1 MLKYSEV
8 LDCVGMVGINGNDKA
23 NAQDSEIL
31 THARGL
37 MEIRRAIDVSLRET
51 FDVLQTRKTY
61 IDNVMTAIADILV
74 DDHVP
79 ASDTASL

>member
-1 MLKYSEV
+1 M
-8 LDCVGMVGINGNDKA
+8 MGINGNDKA

-51 FDVLQTRKTY
+51 FDLLQTRKTY

-79 ASDTASL
+79 ASDTAIL